1 MPDRKDLR
9 SGFTTG
15 TAAAA
20 SAKLAA
26 LALLGHLPAAP
37 PYDVDIP
44 LPDGTPW
51 SVVVP
56 LPDGPPWSVVV
67 PLPDG
72 GRLTVAVAEAAMLP
86 GGRVRAVTIKD
97 GGDDPDVTHGAR
109 IGCTVAL
116 DPALAP
122 GETRI
127 EGGPGVGL
135 ATLPG
140 LPIPVGAPAI
150 NPGPLAQIRAALA
163 EAAAAT
169 GPCAAFGLV
178 AIIDVEDGQAL
189 AARTMNPRL
198 GITGGISILGTSG
211 IVRPFSHEAWQGA
224 VAEALD
230 VARALGVG
238 HAGLSTGRRSEKAL
252 RRVLPHLPE
261 QAFVQIA
268 DFFAFSLAA
277 AASRGFPAVTLCAYP
292 GKLVKMAMGL
302 PNTHAHLTDT
312 DFSALAGW
320 CAEAGIADAACAKVA
335 TANTVRHAFE
345 LTRDDPAFA
354 ALPGLLAVKALAHA
368 RSFAG
373 PGPALSLLALDV
385 DDRPLHR
392 SGLP

>member
-1 MPDRKDLR
+1 MPDRKNLR

-20 SAKLAA
+20 AAKLAA
-26 LALLGHLPAAP
+26 LALLGRLPAGP

-44 LPDGTPW
+44 LPDGA
-51 SVVVP
+51 
-56 LPDGPPWSVVV
+56 
-67 PLPDG
+67 
-72 GRLTVAVAEAAMLP
+72 RLTVAVSGLDSLP
-86 GGRVRAVTIKD
+86 GGRVRAVTVKD

-122 GETRI
+122 GETSI
-127 EGGPGVGL
+127 EGGPGVGV

-140 LPIPVGAPAI
+140 LPISVGAPAI

-163 EAAAAT
+163 EAAAEAPDS
-169 GPCAAFGLV
+169 PCAACGL
-178 AIIDVEDGQAL
+178 AATIDVEDGQAL

-211 IVRPFSHEAWQGA
+211 IVKPFSHEAWQGA

-230 VARALGVG
+230 VARALGLG
-238 HAGLSTGRRSEKAL
+238 HVGLSTGRRSEKAL
-252 RRVLPHLPE
+252 RGALPKLPE

-268 DFFAFSLAA
+268 DFFAFSLRA

-292 GKLVKMAMGL
+292 GKLAKMAMGL
-302 PNTHAHLTDT
+302 ANTHAHLTDT

-320 CAEAGIADAACAKVA
+320 CAQAGIAADACAAVA
-335 TANTVRHAFE
+335 AANTVRHAFE
-345 LTRDDPAFA
+345 LVRTDPSFA
-354 ALPGLLAVKALAHA
+354 ALPGLLAAKALAHA
-368 RSFAG
+368 RHFAG
-373 PGPALSLLALDV
+373 PGPTLSLLALDV
-385 DDRPLHR
+385 DGRPLHR
-392 SGLP
+392 AGLP

>member
-1 MPDRKDLR
+1 VADRHTLR

-26 LALLGHLPAAP
+26 LALFGRLPAGP

-44 LPDGTPW
+44 LPDGA
-51 SVVVP
+51 
-56 LPDGPPWSVVV
+56 
-67 PLPDG
+67 
-72 GRLTVAVAEAAMLP
+72 RLTVTVSGLDRLSDSRM
-86 GGRVRAVTIKD
+86 RAVTVKD
-97 GGDDPDVTHGAR
+97 GGDDPDVTHGAL

-122 GETRI
+122 GEARI
-127 EGGPGVGL
+127 EGGPGVGRV
-135 ATLPG
+135 TLPG
-140 LPIPVGAPAI
+140 LLVPVGQAAI

-163 EAAAAT
+163 EAAAE
-169 GPCAAFGLV
+169 AAPPAACGLAAV
-178 AIIDVEDGQAL
+178 IDVEGGQAL

-230 VARALGVG
+230 VARALGIG

-252 RRVLPHLPE
+252 RGVLPHLPE
-261 QAFVQIA
+261 QAFAQIA

-277 AASRGFPAVTLCAYP
+277 AAARGFAAVTLCAYP

-302 PNTHAHLTDT
+302 GNTHAHLTAT
-312 DFSALAGW
+312 DFAALAGW
-320 CAEAGIADAACAKVA
+320 CAEAGIAAEACAAVA

-345 LTRDDPAFA
+345 LVRDDPAFA
-354 ALPGLLAVKALAHA
+354 ALPGLLAEKALAHA

-373 PGPALSLLALDV
+373 PGPALSLLALDF
-385 DDRPLHR
+385 DDRPLCQT
-392 SGLP
+392 GLS